1 MKNINNYQNLAAYT
15 ADVNRPT
22 NENTVSLIKDVNIIK
37 RQGVNVIV
45 PSIYCA
51 VGDTVVYD
59 TVEEKYKVIKNG
71 TVNRALLSSR
81 YIITGVVAT
90 RTNTSALIDAGVQV
104 NKQWGA
110 NWKVKMFGFDIG
122 LEDRSF
128 TLTINSTISPTINY
142 TTTDTI
148 TTIAE
153 KIQTAIRA
161 VMTIPTWTATG
172 YYDGEDFYV
181 DVEQNSHTPNI
192 TSFECSNGNI
202 SAIVLTGNYQTA
214 LTGLLSPS
222 TQLYRND
229 GTAEYFAGVNFW
241 KFKQYYSVSG
251 GDLVN
256 QTSTSAGV
264 IRESRFNATDN
275 PILFYY
281 YKTYDNYLQAKMVK
295 KSYSKGIITDKNGQ
309 SNTKGLA
316 IMTYTNHDGTISP
329 AYPAADYCN
338 SYSVAGTKH
347 LAGSWWLPS
356 VWEMEQIISK
366 ITNGIIGMEQDV
378 MTKGFIEAGLTP
390 TNAGSMYKSSCE
402 YNSQYSWGYNSTT
415 GAFYHAVDKYLSHPL
430 RVISN
435 LILEP

>member
-22 NENTVSLIKDVNIIK
+22 DQNTVSLIKDVNIIK
-37 RQGVNVIV
+37 RNGVNVIV
-45 PSIYCA
+45 PSIYCS

-81 YIITGVVAT
+81 YIITGVVAS
-90 RTNTSALIDAGVQV
+90 RTNTSALIDAGVEV
-104 NKQWGA
+104 SKQWGA
-110 NWKVKMFGFDIG
+110 PNKVKMSGFSFVADG
-122 LEDRSF
+122 SF
-128 TLTINSTISPTINY
+128 TITINSTTTAIINY
-142 TTTDTI
+142 TTTDTLA
-148 TTIAE
+148 TLAT
-153 KIQTAIRA
+153 KMQDAIRA
-161 VMTIPTWTATG
+161 IMTVHPAGWTVTAYAG
-172 YYDGEDFYV
+172 YIV
-181 DVEQNSHTPNI
+181 VEQNSYTPNI
-192 TSFECSNGNI
+192 TSFTCSEPGI
-202 SAIVLTGNYQTA
+202 SKQILTGNYQTA
-214 LTGLLSPS
+214 LTGLLTPS
-222 TQLYRND
+222 TQIYRND
-229 GTAEYFAGVNFW
+229 GTAEYFAGANFW

-338 SYSVAGTKH
+338 SYAVAGTKH

-356 VWEMEQIISK
+356 VWELEQIISK
-366 ITNGIIGMEQDV
+366 ITNGITGMEQDA
-378 MTKGFIEAGLTP
+378 MTNGFIEAGLTP
-390 TNAGSMYKSSCE
+390 VTGSMYKSSCE
-402 YNSQYSWGYNSTT
+402 YNSLYSWVYNNVT
-415 GAFYHAVDKYLSHPL
+415 GAFYHAVDK
-430 RVISN
+430 
-435 LILEP
+435 